1 MAQTVTE
8 PAFVEGAQSRT
19 DRTAALL
26 AKAAAADDD
35 RERTE
40 LQDHVIELNLPI
52 ARSIARRFGER
63 GQPLDDL
70 EQAAS
75 IGLIKAVRGF
85 EVDQGTDFQAYA
97 VPTIAGEVKR
107 HFRDSGWA
115 VRPPRRIQEAQARV
129 AGAAE
134 ELTAELGRSPT
145 TGEVADHIDLDEEIV
160 IEALSTRGCFA
171 PTSLDASLDG
181 ENGDGL
187 SQLLGEEDDGY
198 ALADARL
205 TLEPAIDE
213 LHSRDRLILELR
225 VAQGRTQAEIA
236 AELGISQMQVSRL
249 LTRIR
254 ETLRPTLDDAALD

>member
-1 MAQTVTE
+1 MVQTVQKPAPIEGDE
-8 PAFVEGAQSRT
+8 PRAVL
-19 DRTAALL
+19 TARLL
-26 AKAAAADDD
+26 ADAAAAPED
-35 RERTE
+35 ERPQ
-40 LQDHVIELNLPI
+40 LQDRVIELNLPI

-75 IGLIKAVRGF
+75 IGLIKAVRRF
-85 EVDQGTDFQAYA
+85 EVGQGVDFLAYA

-115 VRPPRRIQEAQARV
+115 VRPPRRIQEAQSRV
-129 AGAAE
+129 GAAGE

-145 TGEVADHIDLDEEIV
+145 TSEVADHLDLDEETV
-160 IEALSTRGCFA
+160 IEALSSRGCFT
-171 PTSLDASLDG
+171 PTSLDAPLDDDGTGLG
-181 ENGDGL
+181 E
-187 SQLLGEEDDGY
+187 LLGEEDDGF
-198 ALADARL
+198 ALAEARL

-213 LHSRDRLILELR
+213 LRSRDRLILELR
-225 VAQGRTQAEIA
+225 VAQRRTQSEIA

-254 ETLRPTLDDAALD
+254 ETLRPALD